1 VESNRYLLP
10 SKVRCVCRA
19 FKICVRTQRKVLG
32 VLTLAR
38 QPLLPKY
45 KEELSLVRDFW
56 IDLTVKRLRVI
67 ETAPSGDAPAD
78 PA

>member
-1 VESNRYLLP
+1 LEFSL
-10 SKVRCVCRA
+10 
-19 FKICVRTQRKVLG
+19 
-32 VLTLAR
+32 LAR

-45 KEELSLVRDFW
+45 KDAELSLVRDFW

-67 ETAPSGDAPAD
+67 ETAPSGDAPPD

>member
-1 VESNRYLLP
+1 LEFSL
-10 SKVRCVCRA
+10 
-19 FKICVRTQRKVLG
+19 
-32 VLTLAR
+32 LAR

-45 KEELSLVRDFW
+45 KDAELSLVRDFW